1 VIALPAPVVE
11 THESIRVV
19 RDDLLPGGTKMRA
32 IMPIIASDDA
42 VEFVYASPAQGYAQV
57 ALAHCALAQGRAATV
72 FTAKRK
78 DPHPL
83 TLRAKRAGA
92 KVVLVPF
99 GRLNVVQS
107 RAKAY
112 AAHVGATIIPFGCDV
127 PLCRDEI
134 AAAAR
139 TIKPEP
145 KEVWSVA
152 GSGVLT
158 RSLQQAWP
166 GARFF
171 AVVVGSERA
180 NVGWA
185 ERIECPQP
193 FEDDARQLPPFPS
206 ARNYDA
212 KAWAYIKQQ
221 ASPGAL
227 FWNVGA

>member
-1 VIALPAPVVE
+1 MSALPPPVVE
-11 THESIRVV
+11 AHGGIRVV

-32 IMPIIASDDA
+32 IEPLIAASMA
-42 VEFVYASPAQGYAQV
+42 GEFVYASPAQGYAQV
-57 ALAHCALAQGRAATV
+57 ALAHCAAAAGRRATV
-72 FTAKRK
+72 FTAARK

-83 TLRAKRAGA
+83 TQRARRAGA
-92 KVVLVPF
+92 KVVMVPF
-99 GRLNVVQS
+99 GRLNVIQA
-107 RAKAY
+107 RARAY
-112 AAHVGATIIPFGCDV
+112 SAEVGASLVPFGCDV
-127 PLCRDEI
+127 PLCRDAI

-139 TIKPEP
+139 LIDPAP
-145 KEVWSVA
+145 AEVWSVA

-180 NVGWA
+180 NVGRA
-185 ERIECPQP
+185 ERIESPQP
-193 FEDDARQLPPFPS
+193 FEDDARELPPFPS

-212 KAWAYIKQQ
+212 KAWAYIKRQ